1 MRKST
6 EHYLKEYFNTLKRNQ
21 VEVLKRIEEARV
33 NYISSMK

>member
-6 EHYLKEYFNTLKRNQ
+6 EQYLKEYFNTLKRNQ

>member
-6 EHYLKEYFNTLKRNQ
+6 EQHLKEYFNTLKRNQ
-21 VEVLKRIEEARV
+21 AEVLKRIEEARV

>member
-6 EHYLKEYFNTLKRNQ
+6 EQYLKEYFNTLKRNQ

-33 NYISSMK
+33 NCISSMK